1 MEKKGPLEKKL
12 IEVPAPEDA
21 LRTQLET
28 DDDACLGCGNC
39 VIVCPVNAFDN
50 RELAAGYLYDMD
62 EKAILG
68 VKNGKISVVNQER
81 CGGDGTCALI
91 CPVDAIRLVKKE
103 VE

>member
-1 MEKKGPLEKKL
+1 
-12 IEVPAPEDA
+12 
-21 LRTQLET
+21 
-28 DDDACLGCGNC
+28 
-39 VIVCPVNAFDN
+39 
-50 RELAAGYLYDMD
+50 MD

-91 CPVDAIRLVKKE
+91 CPVNAIRLVKKE